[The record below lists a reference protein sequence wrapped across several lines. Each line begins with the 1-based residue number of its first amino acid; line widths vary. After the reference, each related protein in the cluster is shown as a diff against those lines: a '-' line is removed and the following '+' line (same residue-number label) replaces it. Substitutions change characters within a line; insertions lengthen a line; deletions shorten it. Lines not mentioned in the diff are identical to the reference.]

1 MSMRE
6 SSIGIVIALLVTFG
20 LGAGSI
26 WWAYQF
32 GFGTN
37 SNSVQS
43 LTDSTPST
51 TAPSEAQSPV
61 EQTPTPTAT
70 PTLTPT
76 PQSVKKVENIQ
87 KLPIR
92 EEVNFVIDT
101 ILLTPEGREALEQ
114 LADTAVKYNSQD
126 VVIRINVGVG
136 ESEFS
141 QTLAENR
148 GQEIAGILRDK
159 GFAKKIIISTRSNGD
174 YTKATR
180 NKPIEVSL
188 INN

>member
-1 MSMRE
+1 MRE

-37 SNSVQS
+37 SNSLQS
-43 LTDSTPST
+43 LTDSTPIT

-61 EQTPTPTAT
+61 EQTPTPT
-70 PTLTPT
+70 LTPT
-76 PQSVKKVENIQ
+76 SQTVKKVENIQ
-87 KLPIR
+87 KLPIQ
-92 EEVNFVIDT
+92 EEVKFVINT
-101 ILLTPEGREALEQ
+101 ILLTPESREALEQ

-148 GQEIAGILRDK
+148 GEEIAGILRDK
-159 GFAKKIIISTRSNGD
+159 GFAKKIIISKRNSVN
-174 YTKATR
+174 YTKATQ

-188 INN
+188 MNN